1 MRMIATLDSDTA
13 LPSSPQSAPQSPERY
28 TVWYDRASQPA

>member
-13 LPSSPQSAPQSPERY
+13 LPFSPQSAPQFLERC
-28 TVWYDRASQPA
+28 TAWYDRA

>member
-13 LPSSPQSAPQSPERY
+13 LPFSPQSAPQSPERY
-28 TVWYDRASQPA
+28 TVWYDRVSRPV